1 MTHRVPKLLAVLA
14 LSVPLWAAPPQGARI
29 NIGEVDHLEEKAD
42 EVVSVNL
49 DGKSLDLGR
58 KFLAVRDGVTTP
70 VKELA
75 KGLKGIYL
83 RTFRFGRKEAYSKE
97 DTDGIRR
104 QVEGPGWVPMIDVKD
119 RKKDE
124 NVSVYSF
131 VENEEVTGVTVI
143 SEEANEYTVVNIV
156 GPVDLST
163 LSELGKEMGLPAMKL
178 ATTELPK
185 KKALPPA
192 KPAAPPSNQGQR

>member
-1 MTHRVPKLLAVLA
+1 VAVLA
-14 LSVPLWAAPPQGARI
+14 LSLPLCAAPPQGARI

-49 DGKSLDLGR
+49 DGESLDLGR
-58 KFLAVRDGVTTP
+58 KFLAVRDGVTVP

-83 RTFRFGRKEAYSKE
+83 RTFRFGRKEAYTKE

-104 QVEGPGWVPMIDVKD
+104 QVQGPGWVPMINVKD
-119 RKKDE
+119 RNKAE

-163 LSELGKEMGLPAMKL
+163 LSELGKEMGLPAMKI
-178 ATTELPK
+178 ATTELPRK
-185 KKALPPA
+185 KVLPP
-192 KPAAPPSNQGQR
+192 KPAVAPANQGQR

>member
-1 MTHRVPKLLAVLA
+1 VAVLA
-14 LSVPLWAAPPQGARI
+14 LSLPLCAAPPQGARI

-49 DGKSLDLGR
+49 DGESLDLGR
-58 KFLAVRDGVTTP
+58 KFLAVRDGVTVP

-83 RTFRFGRKEAYSKE
+83 RTFRFGRKEAYTKE

-104 QVEGPGWVPMIDVKD
+104 QVQGPGWVPMINVKD
-119 RKKDE
+119 RNKAE

-163 LSELGKEMGLPAMKL
+163 LSELGKEMGMPAMKI
-178 ATTELPK
+178 ATTELPRK
-185 KKALPPA
+185 KVLPP
-192 KPAAPPSNQGQR
+192 KPAVPPANQGQR

>member
-1 MTHRVPKLLAVLA
+1 MRFRVTQLVAVVALAI
-14 LSVPLWAAPPQGARI
+14 PLWAAPPQGARI
-29 NIGEVDHLEEKAD
+29 NIGEVDHLEDKAD

-58 KFLAVRDGVTTP
+58 KFLAVRDGVTVP

-83 RTFRFGRKEAYSKE
+83 RTFRFGREQAYSKE

-104 QVEGPGWVPMIDVKD
+104 QVQGPGWVPMIGVKD

-163 LSELGKEMGLPAMKL
+163 LSDLGKQMGLPAMKL
-178 ATTELPK
+178 ATTELPRK
-185 KKALPPA
+185 KLPSPN
-192 KPAAPPSNQGQR
+192 KPAAASPSQGKR

>member
-1 MTHRVPKLLAVLA
+1 MRYRVIQVLAILAV
-14 LSVPLWAAPPQGARI
+14 SVPLWAAPPQGARI
-29 NIGEVDHLEEKAD
+29 NIAEVDHLEEKAD

-49 DGKSLDLGR
+49 DGESLALGR
-58 KFLAVRDGVTTP
+58 KFLAVSEGVAMP
-70 VKELA
+70 AKELA

-83 RTFRFGRKEAYSKE
+83 RTFRFGRKQAYSKE

-104 QVEGPGWVPMIDVKD
+104 QVQGPGWVPMIDVKD
-119 RKKDE
+119 RKKAE

-163 LSELGKEMGLPAMKL
+163 LSELGKEMGLPAMKI
-178 ATTELPK
+178 ATTELPRK
-185 KKALPPA
+185 KPLPP
-192 KPAAPPSNQGQR
+192 KPAPPPASQRQR